1 MWEEVE
7 WLKHAFPA
15 RVNAAVHLLF
25 QRKLTHREVTDEPME
40 LLLMY
45 PETTQ
50 FHGSLLQCPPPPIPV
65 SFLDGREFV
74 NSVNCICKTVLEE
87 HGQLIING
95 K

>member
-1 MWEEVE
+1 MNIQMWEEVE

-65 SFLDGREFV
+65 SFLRWKR
-74 NSVNCICKTVLEE
+74 ICKFCKLY
-87 HGQLIING
+87 L
-95 K
+95 